1 MDWEVRVAQTVKL
14 VVGLNEFDV
23 ARYFA
28 RPVVYLWTLDSVAT
42 AAAVVL
48 WLRIA

>member
-1 MDWEVRVAQTVKL
+1 MARTVKL
-14 VVGLNEFDV
+14 VVGLDEFDV

-28 RPVVYLWTLDSVAT
+28 WPVVYLWTLDSVAT

-48 WLRIA
+48 WLGIV